1 MTSTQLTPAI
11 RVQGLEKSYRQV
23 RVLRGVDLDVDLW
36 VALGWCLGILVIAYA
51 LAMAA
56 FRRRIA

>member
-1 MTSTQLTPAI
+1 
-11 RVQGLEKSYRQV
+11 
-23 RVLRGVDLDVDLW
+23 VLRGVDLDVDLW

-56 FRRRIA
+56 YRRRIA